1 MISSGLRTGPS
12 RWPAANSMFNGP
24 CKLSCRTSIVS
35 DQKVALHILVHSI
48 HQRREPLVQAI
59 MYQVANSEQLDL
71 LTPLPQSRKP
81 SYSGSFSL
89 PEQDRAPNLPMNP
102 RRAKKRHHEGSS
114 ARPRS
119 LRNKIPVA
127 SAQSNYWDSL
137 SKVWLT
143 PRALQELDRRK
154 RTRQPADVIPPSPE
168 VSCTDPVRFSRRG
181 NPDLSFL
188 RGVCVPI
195 ALC

>member
-12 RWPAANSMFNGP
+12 RWPAANGMFNRP

-59 MYQVANSEQLDL
+59 SKSPTELLDL

-89 PEQDRAPNLPMNP
+89 PEQDQAPSLLMNP
-102 RRAKKRHHEGSS
+102 RRAKRTDHEGSN

-181 NPDLSFL
+181 NPDLSYL
-188 RGVCVPI
+188 RGVGVPI
-195 ALC
+195 ALCG

>member
-12 RWPAANSMFNGP
+12 RWPAANGMFNRP

-35 DQKVALHILVHSI
+35 DQKVALHILVHSV

-59 MYQVANSEQLDL
+59 SKSPTELLDL

-89 PEQDRAPNLPMNP
+89 PEQDQAPNLLMNP
-102 RRAKKRHHEGSS
+102 RRAKRRHHEGSNT
-114 ARPRS
+114 RPRS
-119 LRNKIPVA
+119 LRNKVPVA
-127 SAQSNYWDSL
+127 SAQSNYWNSL

-154 RTRQPADVIPPSPE
+154 GTRQPTDVIPPSPE

-181 NPDLSFL
+181 NPDLSHL
-188 RGVCVPI
+188 RGVGVPI
-195 ALC
+195 ALCG